1 VTSFFTIIDYEQQ
14 AMITYEYISLP
25 MYYKIIDG
33 ITYKNEKKVV
43 SKRRVIS
50 ESTIIH
56 WPSKMMD
63 DNNRLLAIIIDIN
76 NL

>member
-1 VTSFFTIIDYEQQ
+1 
-14 AMITYEYISLP
+14 MITYEYISLP

-33 ITYKNEKKVV
+33 ITYKNKKKVV
-43 SKRRVIS
+43 SKRPVIS

>member
-1 VTSFFTIIDYEQQ
+1 
-14 AMITYEYISLP
+14 

-43 SKRRVIS
+43 SKRPVIS